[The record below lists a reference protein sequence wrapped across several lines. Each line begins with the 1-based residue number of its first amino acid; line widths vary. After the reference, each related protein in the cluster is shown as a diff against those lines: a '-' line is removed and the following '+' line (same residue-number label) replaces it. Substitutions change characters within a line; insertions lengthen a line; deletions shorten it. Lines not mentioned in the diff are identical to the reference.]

1 MKEVHVNY
9 GMSNDGL
16 SHEFNIVKE
25 EYPNGN
31 ITRLVRTGSSGWTED
46 KRSTDSMKI
55 VDDGSG
61 LAVYLEDEKK
71 STFALSYHEAEELFI
86 LLMQQEFS
94 DIEIREVKT
103 TMKWPLSQ

>member
-1 MKEVHVNY
+1 MKEVHVNF
-9 GMSNDGL
+9 GMSDAGP
-16 SHEFNIVKE
+16 SHEFNIIEE

-31 ITRLVRTGSSGWTED
+31 ITRLVRTAGSGWADD
-46 KRSTDSMKI
+46 KRGTDSMKI

-86 LLMQQEFS
+86 LLMQQKFA
-94 DIEIREVKT
+94 DIEIREIKT

>member
-9 GMSNDGL
+9 GISNAGP
-16 SHEFNIVKE
+16 SHEFNIVEE
-25 EYPNGN
+25 EYPKG
-31 ITRLVRTGSSGWTED
+31 TVTKLVRTSSSGWVPSKKETE
-46 KRSTDSMKI
+46 SMRI

-61 LAVYLEDEKK
+61 LLVYIEGEQ
-71 STFALSYHEAEELFI
+71 SFPLSYHEAEELFI